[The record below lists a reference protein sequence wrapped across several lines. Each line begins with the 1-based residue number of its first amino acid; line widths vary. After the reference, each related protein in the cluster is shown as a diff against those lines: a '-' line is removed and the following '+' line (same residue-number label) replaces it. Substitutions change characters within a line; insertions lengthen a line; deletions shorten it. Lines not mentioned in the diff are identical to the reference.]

1 MPNPTEIKNKDQFVI
16 AYLPDFEKEEIVLSH
31 AIFLSKMIDKGLI
44 LLHICDKHYSKLS
57 TDQAEERLKE
67 IQQKI
72 SSQVS
77 ATYAA
82 IPGKTKTI
90 INALPTLI
98 GAVAIVGAIDPHASI
113 GKPTNK
119 RTFLNL
125 FHECKIAYLTVQ
137 KPLED
142 SSVYQQ
148 VCTTIDFK
156 KESKEKLIWTSYFA
170 RFNKSQINV
179 MYYDYKDEGLHTKWY
194 NNMRFLHKFFNN
206 LNLTFTPHIIPSNHS
221 TFTDINALKE
231 IEQQQMPCGVMLCVT
246 TWEKD
251 AIEWFYGT
259 QEQRTIV
266 NKLGIPV
273 MFLNPRD
280 DLYVL
285 CD

>member
-1 MPNPTEIKNKDQFVI
+1 MPNPTAIKNKDQFVI
-16 AYLPDFEKEEIVLSH
+16 AYLPDFEKEDVVLSH
-31 AIFLSKMIDKGLI
+31 AIFLSKMIQKGLI
-44 LLHICDKHYSKLS
+44 LLHVCDKRYSKLS
-57 TDQAEERLKE
+57 TEEAESRLKE
-67 IQQKI
+67 MLQKTAPE
-72 SSQVS
+72 VN
-77 ATYAA
+77 ATYAV
-82 IPGKTKTI
+82 IPGDTKTV

-98 GAVAIVGAIDPHASI
+98 GAVAVVAAVDPHANM

-119 RTFLNL
+119 RTLLKL

-137 KPLED
+137 KPLTD
-142 SSVYQQ
+142 PNLYRQ

-179 MYYDYKDEGLHTKWY
+179 LYYDYKDEGLYTKWH

-206 LNLTFTPHIIPSNHS
+206 LGLTFTPKIIPSSHS
-221 TFTDINALKE
+221 TFTDVNALKQIADE
-231 IEQQQMPCGVMLCVT
+231 IIPCGVMLCVT

-266 NKLGIPV
+266 NQQEIPI